1 MSACPFTFE
10 PFDLGVYLV
19 NWVPAAI
26 VKGIQLVLCCAS
38 PLFEQCTFTAVVVLK
53 LAVTVVQAAQLDV
66 DLLGLD
72 LGIGVAPV
80 LSRVQLVDFVPYV
93 LDWAVTEPVQPF
105 EFALL
110 LVAQVFERL
119 EFWIDGRPGC
129 PEVLPFGIQFS
140 LIDLDGPLQKV

>member
-1 MSACPFTFE
+1 MPACPFTFE

-26 VKGIQLVLCCAS
+26 VKGIQLVLCRAS
-38 PLFEQCTFTAVVVLK
+38 PFFEQLTFTAVVVLK
-53 LAVTVVQAAQLDV
+53 LGVTVIQTAQLDV

-93 LDWAVTEPVQPF
+93 LNWTVTEPVQPF
-105 EFALL
+105 ELTLL
-110 LVAQVFERL
+110 LVAQVFECL
-119 EFWIDGRPGC
+119 EFWINGRPGR
-129 PEVLPFGIQFS
+129 PEVLPFGI
-140 LIDLDGPLQKV
+140 